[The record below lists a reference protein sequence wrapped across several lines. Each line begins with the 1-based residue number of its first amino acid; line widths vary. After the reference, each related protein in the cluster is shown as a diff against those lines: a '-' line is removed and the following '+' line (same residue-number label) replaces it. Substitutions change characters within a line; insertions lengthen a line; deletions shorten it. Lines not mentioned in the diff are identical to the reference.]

1 MLESGDIRGSHNEY
15 LNSSITNTTSL
26 NETPNT
32 VIRHI
37 HKEEEQNA
45 VLKVESIET
54 VLPLVYAVYEAVKK
68 AKPGVKPG
76 W

>member
-1 MLESGDIRGSHNEY
+1 M
-15 LNSSITNTTSL
+15 NSIITNTTSL

-45 VLKVESIET
+45 ILKVEAIET
-54 VLPLVYAVYEAVKK
+54 ILPNVYGIYEAVKK